1 MSYIITSTIC
11 CCAFFCD
18 IKLTDV
24 FVAFGAIA
32 TAVMAYFTYQG
43 MKANAEDN
51 KKNRDLMKHSFSY
64 QQEMRL
70 LENVRK
76 ACVDS
81 LASISPSNIIGAY
94 NILVLNRLDF
104 KYFMDYMHGLVTK
117 VTVADTNL
125 KIFLDGKAGNEVTLL
140 VKAWNGAYD
149 KYASLCSDL
158 QFIGKF
164 IAVYINNPD
173 EQIINKF
180 KSACKINA
188 VVPSEMLSGIVQDAN
203 FNPSS
208 NGGKNFYD
216 VCLEILL
223 QLAEKNG
230 WNINTYKMQDAK
242 SKTSAS
248 DCISQQGVYE
258 KVRKA
263 IIDCVK
269 REQERIDDF
278 MGR

>member
-1 MSYIITSTIC
+1 MSYIITSAIC

-24 FVAFGAIA
+24 FVFFGAIA
-32 TAVMAYFTYQG
+32 TAVMAYFTYHG

-104 KYFMDYMHGLVTK
+104 KYFMDYMHGLVNK
-117 VTVADTNL
+117 VTVADTKL
-125 KIFLDGKAGNEVTLL
+125 KIFLDGKTGNEVTLL

-149 KYASLCSDL
+149 KYASLCSDV

-164 IAVYINNPD
+164 MAINNPD
-173 EQIINKF
+173 EQTINKF
-180 KSACKINA
+180 KSDCKINA

-230 WNINTYKMQDAK
+230 WNINTDKMQDVK
-242 SKTSAS
+242 CKTSAS
-248 DCISQQGVYE
+248 DGIGQQGVYE

-263 IIDCVK
+263 IIDYIK
-269 REQERIDDF
+269 EEQDRID
-278 MGR
+278 MMMPL